1 MPKNG
6 DFKMIV
12 RDRMAKTGESY
23 SIARMM
29 VVGSGGDTPTNGAGK
44 PMSFVPPVDP
54 PAEMPV
60 ADNSI
65 CQIKI
70 SLAEIEPEIWRRIH
84 VPAVTTLG
92 QLHEILQAAFGWW
105 NYHLHQYIVDGQHYG
120 LPNPEYSEE
129 LPPMIDERTVT
140 LRDILGAG
148 KIAYEY
154 DFGDGWQHLIEIESV
169 AVKAEPGI
177 KYPICVGG
185 ERAGPHEDSGG
196 VGGYADLIEALA
208 NKDHPE
214 HKAMRRW
221 AGRKYDPEKFDLA
234 AVNKMLGRPQGK
246 RPRDRR
252 DGALSA

>member
-29 VVGSGGDTPTNGAGK
+29 LVKSGAAAPTNGAAK
-44 PMSFVPPVDP
+44 PMSFVALAEP
-54 PAEMPV
+54 PAVLPV
-60 ADNSI
+60 TDNSI
-65 CQIKI
+65 YQVKI

-92 QLHEILQAAFGWW
+92 ELHEILQAAFGWW

-120 LPNPEYSEE
+120 LPDPEYSDD
-129 LPPMIDERTVT
+129 LPSMIDERTVT
-140 LRDILGAG
+140 LRDILDAG

-154 DFGDGWQHLIEIESV
+154 DFGDSWQHLIEIESM
-169 AVKAEPGI
+169 AVTAEPGI
-177 KYPICVGG
+177 KYPTCVGG

-221 AGRKYDPEKFDLA
+221 AGRKYDPERFDLA
-234 AVNKMLGRPQGK
+234 AVNKTLRRPQGK
-246 RPRDRR
+246 PVRDRR
-252 DGALSA
+252 DGSRSE